1 MIKDTD
7 ASMRQI
13 GWLSGRLTDE
23 TILQVATTY
32 YRACQSTYEPI
43 FFAWRNKIAQFK
55 AEGLDDLTAG
65 YHYPF
70 MSPRGIDCMDDINY
84 EIVYKK
90 TSLQKYL
97 QQASKKCRAKFKYY
111 MNVQEEEDSENEDG
125 LLSPLGSRG
134 GKS

>member
-1 MIKDTD
+1 
-7 ASMRQI
+7 
-13 GWLSGRLTDE
+13 
-23 TILQVATTY
+23 
-32 YRACQSTYEPI
+32 
-43 FFAWRNKIAQFK
+43 
-55 AEGLDDLTAG
+55 
-65 YHYPF
+65 
-70 MSPRGIDCMDDINY
+70 MDDINY